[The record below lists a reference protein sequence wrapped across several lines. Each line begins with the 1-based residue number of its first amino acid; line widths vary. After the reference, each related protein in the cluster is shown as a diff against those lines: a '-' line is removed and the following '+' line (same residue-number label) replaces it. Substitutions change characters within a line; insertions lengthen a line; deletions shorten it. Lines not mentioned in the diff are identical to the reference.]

1 MVRIFF
7 VRWFLYKERFWVKM
21 FLYKERFYGV
31 FFFFIRKN
39 SIKITVVL

>member
-7 VRWFLYKERFWVKM
+7 VRWFLCKERFWVKM
-21 FLYKERFYGV
+21 FLCKETFWV
-31 FFFFIRKN
+31 IFIFIRKN